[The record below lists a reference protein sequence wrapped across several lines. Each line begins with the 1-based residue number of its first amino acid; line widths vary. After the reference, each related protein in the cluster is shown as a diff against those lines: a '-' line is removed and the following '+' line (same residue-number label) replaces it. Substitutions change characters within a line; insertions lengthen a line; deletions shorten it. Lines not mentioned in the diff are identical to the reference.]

1 MEQAVNQSICTCE
14 EAGPMAPLCLWS
26 SRLLTTLLELLQ
38 IFHVS
43 FSKQPGISLN
53 AGLFLLDSVARS
65 LNLQRT
71 PGLSSLLKKKKKKI
85 IPSVQK
91 RKDVI
96 LTNIEKC
103 ILLVSEAVIGMCL
116 VFK

>member
-1 MEQAVNQSICTCE
+1 MT
-14 EAGPMAPLCLWS
+14 PLCLWN
-26 SRLLTTLLELLQ
+26 SRLLTGLLELLQ

-43 FSKQPGISLN
+43 FSKELGTYLN
-53 AGLFLLDSVARS
+53 SELFLLDTAASS
-65 LNLQRT
+65 LDLQRI
-71 PGLSSLLKKKKKKI
+71 PGLPTLLSKTVL
-85 IPSVQK
+85 PSVQK
-91 RKDVI
+91 GKDVT